1 VRGRVLG
8 IYYYA
13 WSGLAPVGGI
23 LTGLLCDW
31 GGTALAFYVAGV
43 AGLVMIAGGYLYL
56 NAHPPQ
62 RSPKTSGVPALPSP
76 SAA

>member
-1 VRGRVLG
+1 
-8 IYYYA
+8 
-13 WSGLAPVGGI
+13 

-43 AGLVMIAGGYLYL
+43 AGLAMIAGGYLYL

-62 RSPKTSGVPALPSP
+62 PSPKTGGVPALPSP

>member
-1 VRGRVLG
+1 MRGRVLG

-43 AGLVMIAGGYLYL
+43 AGLAMITGGYLYL
-56 NAHPPQ
+56 SAHPAQ
-62 RSPKTSGVPALPSP
+62 RGPKTSGVPALS
-76 SAA
+76 SASAR